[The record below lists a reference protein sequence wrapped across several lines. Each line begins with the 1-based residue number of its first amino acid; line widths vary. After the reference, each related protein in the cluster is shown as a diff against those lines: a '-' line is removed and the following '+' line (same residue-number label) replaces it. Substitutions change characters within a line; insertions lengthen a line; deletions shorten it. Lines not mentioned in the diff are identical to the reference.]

1 MQTAMKHEEFRQIRL
16 LTGCNQEQFSKCFG
30 LDYDDIRDYE
40 NCARDIP
47 QSVAEY
53 MGKIRE
59 TYERAGVR
67 IATDDSD
74 DTDDELRAT
83 LEYVEHILFVL
94 SEFRDCI
101 VSAQIIRYGPK
112 KELTKHQNE
121 TLTQANHYVKTI
133 KKQKAKLNGITKAIE
148 QVLYHG

>member
-1 MQTAMKHEEFRQIRL
+1 MQTTMKHEEFRQIRL

-30 LDYDDIRDYE
+30 LDYDDIRAYE
-40 NCARDIP
+40 NCTRDIP

-67 IATDDSD
+67 IAAEDSD
-74 DTDDELRAT
+74 DTDDELRAAI
-83 LEYVEHILFVL
+83 EYVDHILFVL
-94 SEFRDCI
+94 SECRDCI
-101 VSAQIIRYGPK
+101 ESAQIIRYGPK
-112 KELTKHQNE
+112 KELTKQRKGILE
-121 TLTQANHYVKTI
+121 QANHYVSAVKT
-133 KKQKAKLNGITKAIE
+133 QKAKLNGIIKAIE